1 MIYLQLIE
9 IMNSN
14 QPRIKNSSQEGG
26 VIQFYGDIMVI
37 NGDEVPYG
45 KQMLTN
51 EMLYVTDLAM

>member
-1 MIYLQLIE
+1 
-9 IMNSN
+9 MNSN